1 MLQATE
7 RQYFD
12 LFQNNLDGQA
22 VLQTISAL
30 FYDRPSFDKDPYQTA
45 FNEGQR
51 AVVHYILQKIS
62 QGQQQFSPEI
72 PDMEEEA

>member
-1 MLQATE
+1 MMAPSP
-7 RQYFD
+7 RQYYD
-12 LFQNNLDGQA
+12 LFQQNLDGQA
-22 VLQTISAL
+22 ILIELSAV
-30 FYDRPSFDKDPYQTA
+30 FYDRQSFDKDPYQTA